1 MKKLLALCLT
11 AILCLC
17 CLAACSNSYSKNEF
31 FSEEMLTQNKLADMP
46 VPPHVDN
53 SVNQYGNILYL
64 NLTKDEYES
73 YVADLLQ
80 YLRAKEDISYLGYS
94 VGSGLVAEMI
104 PYDEIAPITDSYSPS
119 RDSHKIFFSAKNGID
134 DNNYLN
140 YPVEIEIIR
149 KSGRLNFDNFE
160 YNTQICISD
169 GYSAQA
175 QWNLCGA
182 EHTYDEGV
190 EYKIAGSD
198 RTITEYT
205 CVNCG
210 STELSDFIGDMK
222 FYNITIEDIDNC
234 LIDHPTEGI
243 SGTIYRIKT
252 HKIID
257 ADLKFVVNGTRI
269 YPRETDDDKWIYE
282 FVMPCEDVVITAEI
296 VGDSPTPTNHFLR
309 NQAGCKW
316 LNELSAEDIA
326 EIKIISEAVGVAPGN
341 LKSISSSTD
350 EAVIERIFEEYYS
363 LDTAP
368 ISKMDGQIDGGSG
381 VTVKFI
387 LKDGTEKEL
396 YINNGNY
403 RDTNGNYFELNYV
416 PKFEEGDNVTKAYGF
431 INYIATG
438 TVYDKSNNAVCEILT
453 DELLFIITDYDTKLF
468 ANGYDYCVDT
478 EFGKLYF
485 VKVGI
490 FATDELGSELVGTDY
505 YFIKEGNTEV
515 CYRLVGKNLDELI
528 AQYSTNSKSHSISYQ
543 SDRTA
548 ELLMEGFAPTSAKPG
563 DTVVLRTYPLMD
575 AELTFYANGIKLTQ
589 THADSD
595 YWEYVFT
602 MPDEDVVITHEI
614 TDGFLPD

>member
-1 MKKLLALCLT
+1 MKRLLALILT

-17 CLAACSNSYSKNEF
+17 CLASCGGSYNKNEF

-73 YVADLLQ
+73 YVSDLLQ

-119 RDSHKIFFSAKNGID
+119 RDSHKIFFSTKNGID

-149 KSGRLNFDNFE
+149 KSGKLNFDNFE

-175 QWNLCGA
+175 QWNLCGT
-182 EHTYDEGV
+182 EHTYDEGI

-243 SGTIYRIKT
+243 SGTIYRVKA

-282 FVMPCEDVVITAEI
+282 FVMPCEDIVITAEI
-296 VGDSPTPTNHFLR
+296 VGDSPAPTNHFLR
-309 NQAGCKW
+309 NQAGCEW
-316 LNELSAEDIA
+316 LNELSVCDIA
-326 EIKIISEAVGVAPGN
+326 EIKIISEAVGVTPGN
-341 LKSISSSTD
+341 LKNISSSTD
-350 EAVIERIFEEYYS
+350 EAVIARIFEEYYC
-363 LDTAP
+363 LDTRP
-368 ISKMDGQIDGGSG
+368 IFKTDGQIGGGSC

-387 LKDGTEKEL
+387 LKDGTAKEL

-403 RDTNGNYFELNYV
+403 LDTNGDYFKLLYTPGFKDTDSATN
-416 PKFEEGDNVTKAYGF
+416 AYGF
-431 INYIATG
+431 TDGSFPYPVTG
-438 TVYDKSNNAVCEILT
+438 TVYDKDNDPVCEIPM
-453 DELLFIITDYDTKLF
+453 DEFEFVVFDGDLPAVITGYFYTVKTAFGTLRFNYRSDLFY
-468 ANGYDYCVDT
+468 VD
-478 EFGKLYF
+478 LY
-485 VKVGI
+485 GEECNI
-490 FATDELGSELVGTDY
+490 D
-505 YFIKEGNTEV
+505 
-515 CYRLVGKNLDELI
+515 CYQLIGKNLDELI
-528 AQYSTNSKSHSISYQ
+528 AQYSTNSEPHSISYQ

-575 AELTFYANGIKLTQ
+575 ADLTFYANGIKLTQ

-614 TDGFLPD
+614 TDGFLPN